1 MADPTNSANPCSEIV
16 LFSTSMKQATAHI
29 RQLEQL
35 DSLRAEIHLE
45 CPPAAR
51 PEPGQ
56 FVLAGPGSGA
66 YLLQPIFPRRL
77 APSGFTFETDLAAA
91 ARLQPGSRL
100 DLLGPVGRAARPPG
114 SARNLLLVHAVP
126 GPLRLLPLALDFLTR
141 SGAVA
146 LLFSQPDAPL
156 AGLPDE
162 FEILRGPLETHLPEP
177 LAWADVV
184 YLDAP
189 AEQLD
194 RLRQA
199 LAQAR
204 PYAGAVPAYALIAPP
219 MPCGVGACG
228 VCAVRTRKGWRHA
241 CVDGPLFSISD
252 LEL

>member
-16 LFSTSMKQATAHI
+16 LFSTSMKQAIAHI

-56 FVLAGPGSGA
+56 FVLADPGSGP

-100 DLLGPVGRAARPPG
+100 DLLGPVGCAARPPG

-162 FEILRGPLETHLPEP
+162 FEILRGPLETHLPET

-184 YLDAP
+184 YIDAP
-189 AEQLD
+189 TEQLD

-204 PYAGAVPAYALIAPP
+204 PYADAVPAYALIAPP

-241 CVDGPLFSISD
+241 CTDGPLFSISD

>member
-1 MADPTNSANPCSEIV
+1 
-16 LFSTSMKQATAHI
+16 MKQAKALI

-35 DSLRAEIHLE
+35 DSLRAEIRLE

-56 FVLAGPGSGA
+56 FVLADLGSNDSAERPRSGA
-66 YLLQPIFPRRL
+66 EEVSRYYLLQPIFPRRL

-228 VCAVRTRKGWRHA
+228 VCAVRTRKGWQHA
-241 CVDGPLFSISD
+241 CTDGPLFSISD